1 MYYKLPQL
9 SLQICVAVF
18 HCLVNQPVCST
29 SERKMYAYKIRNK
42 SRGVCLLRINNKYG
56 KQERNQ

>member
-18 HCLVNQPVCST
+18 QCLVCQLIGST
-29 SERKMYAYKIRNK
+29 SERKMYAYKITNK
-42 SRGVCLLRINNKYG
+42 NTRVCLLYTTNMEK
-56 KQERNQ
+56 KERNQ